1 MNHQELRLVICWE
14 TSLIVIGNKA
24 RNGMREGVNF
34 GCLRDNLP
42 RANLPRKM
50 QPLSQKQANDNWN
63 FCRNL

>member
-1 MNHQELRLVICWE
+1 
-14 TSLIVIGNKA
+14 
-24 RNGMREGVNF
+24 MREGVNF

-42 RANLPRKM
+42 RADLPRKM

>member
-1 MNHQELRLVICWE
+1 
-14 TSLIVIGNKA
+14 
-24 RNGMREGVNF
+24 MREGVNF
-34 GCLRDNLP
+34 GCLRDNLPRANLP